1 MPRRF
6 AGRRLRLLGA
16 AALGLVAL
24 CATAALALAAHR
36 HHHSHAV
43 KGAFYSGQIDNPPAD
58 TFINLQVSDNG
69 HQVGYFTEG
78 EPVFHGCTPPLVN
91 SGSRAAHISRKGKF
105 RGVIHYDDESKA
117 IVKGRFHRHRRE
129 GGKLIFKSP
138 ANPECNGRGHYS
150 TEAQ

>member
-6 AGRRLRLLGA
+6 AGRFRVPLL

-43 KGAFYSGQIDNPPAD
+43 KGAFYSGQIDNPPAN
-58 TFINLQVSDNG
+58 TFINLQVSENG

-78 EPVFHGCTPPLVN
+78 EPVFHGCTPPSVN
-91 SGSRAAHISRKGKF
+91 SGSRA
-105 RGVIHYDDESKA
+105 VM
-117 IVKGRFHRHRRE
+117 
-129 GGKLIFKSP
+129 
-138 ANPECNGRGHYS
+138 
-150 TEAQ
+150 